1 MRVLVT
7 GASGLLGGNILQLLH
22 SSWNITGIV
31 YTHGLRAPSGGTVL
45 EMNLLEKEIEEIF
58 KNNPPFDAVIH
69 TAAFTNVDLCEMQ
82 KRHAWEVNALLTH
95 RLANVC
101 KKYDTYL
108 CYISTDHIFDG
119 KKGGYEEES
128 TPHPVNYYAETKLA
142 AEEFVRAS
150 GVDAAIIRT
159 NFFGYYINEK
169 RGIAGWIVET
179 LQAQEKLTLF
189 SDVHF
194 SPILVNTL
202 VGCIA
207 EIVEQR
213 MTGTLHV
220 ASTDS
225 CSKEEFGRKL
235 AQAFSLSSKNIIPM
249 LLKDSHLRVPRP
261 MDMSLSSQH
270 ARALLKTRFG
280 TVDESI
286 AEYRRLADIGYPIA
300 LRHLSSVPV

>member
-22 SSWNITGIV
+22 SSWKITGIV
-31 YTHGLRAPSGGTVL
+31 HTHGVQAPSGGIIL
-45 EMNLLEKEIEEIF
+45 EMDLLENDIEEIF
-58 KNNPPFDAVIH
+58 KKNPPFDAVIH
-69 TAAFTNVDLCEMQ
+69 TAALTNVDLCEMQ
-82 KRHAWEVNALLTH
+82 KRHAWAVNALLTQ

-101 KKYDTYL
+101 KQYGTYL

-119 KKGGYEEES
+119 KSGRYEETS
-128 TPHPVNYYAETKLA
+128 APHPVNYYAETKLA
-142 AEEFVRAS
+142 AEEFIRSS
-150 GVDAAIIRT
+150 GVEAVIIRT
-159 NFFGYYINEK
+159 NFFGYYMNEK

-189 SDVHF
+189 SDVYF
-194 SPILVNTL
+194 SPILVNRL
-202 VGCIA
+202 VACIA

-213 MTGTLHV
+213 LTGTLHV

-235 AQAFSLSSKNIIPM
+235 AQTFSLPLKNIIPM

-261 MDMSLSSQH
+261 MNMSLSSQH
-270 ARALLKTRFG
+270 AQALLKTRFG

-286 AEYRRLADIGYPIA
+286 MEYRRLADIGYPVT
-300 LRHLSSVPV
+300 LRHLSSIAV